1 MDRERTGY
9 SDSSDSDCTKT
20 TAGGTWWTGRGQVT
34 VTVVTVTVQRRLL
47 EGPGGQGE
55 NMLHLRP
62 DLPSACRA
70 IDVVGRMRGR
80 RERRERRGEC
90 GMPSSLCTLLS

>member
-9 SDSSDSDCTKT
+9 SDCGDSDSTKM

-55 NMLHLRP
+55 DRLQ
-62 DLPSACRA
+62 
-70 IDVVGRMRGR
+70 
-80 RERRERRGEC
+80 
-90 GMPSSLCTLLS
+90 